1 MTALINGYPTVE
13 ELRNRILRQLEWR
26 GPTAEVASVWR
37 GYLTALLE
45 WGLLEISDHDTL
57 ASLLPVKG
65 VKEVVELSADE
76 PLDKET
82 DAYIDEKM
90 KLDEDKWK

>member
-1 MTALINGYPTVE
+1 MIAMVNGYPTVE

-26 GPTAEVASVWR
+26 GPTTEVASVWR

-57 ASLLPVKG
+57 ASLLPFKG

-76 PLDKET
+76 PLDKESN
-82 DAYIDEKM
+82 DYIDEKM
-90 KLDEDKWK
+90 KLDAARWK